1 MQRYIS
7 EELHPPIETCFNPEC
22 CFVLGLMTDVEMAI
36 EHSHAA
42 AVGHVPGH
50 LLGTVLSLL
59 VIQILLLS
67 SSQDS
72 LVSIVTRWWNG
83 SSVPSSCRK
92 FSVYYVCISSWTPPI
107 SSLMLTDCCSTHGA
121 KVKNV

>member
-1 MQRYIS
+1 MQHYIS
-7 EELHPPIETCFNPEC
+7 EELNPPIETCLNPEC

-36 EHSHAA
+36 EHSHAT

-67 SSQDS
+67 INQDS

-83 SSVPSSCRK
+83 SSVPSSSRK
-92 FSVYYVCISSWTPPI
+92 FSVYCVFINSWTHPI
-107 SSLMLTDCCSTHGA
+107 SNLMLTECCFTHGA
-121 KVKNV
+121 KFKNV